1 MKKNS
6 NDFDVIDF
14 SQISPQKFEDLALD
28 YTNII
33 FTEKGTE
40 ILPTRYTKDGGKDII
55 ITHIS
60 KITNFRAWV
69 ECKNH
74 KRNLGLS
81 EIGKNIVLVI
91 SKRINKLIYISA
103 SSITET
109 AQAEILNVGE
119 KNNFEVL
126 FLDGDNYKREL
137 TKYPDLLNNYFTLRN
152 PLLLAQESDVKISSF
167 ISEFEKEIGRAHV

>member
-60 KITNFRAWV
+60 KITNFRA
-69 ECKNH
+69 
-74 KRNLGLS
+74 
-81 EIGKNIVLVI
+81 
-91 SKRINKLIYISA
+91 
-103 SSITET
+103 
-109 AQAEILNVGE
+109 
-119 KNNFEVL
+119 
-126 FLDGDNYKREL
+126 
-137 TKYPDLLNNYFTLRN
+137 
-152 PLLLAQESDVKISSF
+152 
-167 ISEFEKEIGRAHV
+167 